1 MNDTNQT
8 WRRAAKRAHSQRGLS
23 LVIVLLFLV
32 AITSIAVLS
41 ARKATLQEGA
51 GRNQLDME
59 VARQAAE
66 SALRDAERDLSGVI
80 MDASNASCPPR
91 PEILLFDKDCPNGL
105 CRKVIDDDVTKSTYA
120 NSNWSTAVAG
130 STDKSE
136 PWWPVSK
143 GGLWENSSITDVSST
158 SKKPGRTP
166 KNSNYCTTFT
176 GGVPLGTYT
185 GAAAINGVAVQPEYL
200 IEYFQK
206 KLEGSQEVD
215 AYRITARG
223 FGYTRRTQV
232 VLQTVFVTSDAE

>member
-1 MNDTNQT
+1 MKNKDQT
-8 WRRAAKRAHSQRGLS
+8 GQKIIKQIISQRGIS
-23 LVIVLLFLV
+23 LVTVLLFLV

-66 SALRDAERDLSGVI
+66 SALRDAERDLSGAAPVDKTNI
-80 MDASNASCPPR
+80 SCAR
-91 PEILLFDKDCPNGL
+91 PEILTFDKDCTSGL
-105 CRKVIDDDVTKSTYA
+105 CRKETDGATNSNYA
-120 NSNWSTAVAG
+120 NSNWSAAVAG
-130 STDKSE
+130 STEKSE

-143 GGLWENSSITDVSST
+143 GGLWENSSITDDSDT

-166 KNSNYCTTFT
+166 PNDNFCETFT

-185 GAAAINGVAVQPEYL
+185 GAEAIKGVAVQPEYL

-206 KLEGSQEVD
+206 KLEGSQEID

-223 FGYTRRTQV
+223 FGYTRRTQI
-232 VLQTVFVTSDAE
+232 VLQTVFVTSEAD

>member
-1 MNDTNQT
+1 MKKNEQLCLHAT
-8 WRRAAKRAHSQRGLS
+8 RRIGSQKGLS
-23 LVIVLLFLV
+23 LVVVLLFLV

-66 SALRDAERDLSGVI
+66 SALRDAERDLSGVV
-80 MDASNASCPPR
+80 MDPSNASCDKR
-91 PEILLFDKDCPNGL
+91 PEILFFDSNCPNGL
-105 CRKVIDDDVTKSTYA
+105 CRKVLDDSTASTYA
-120 NSNWSTAVAG
+120 NSNWSTAAAG

-136 PWWPVSK
+136 PWWPTSK
-143 GGLWENSSITDVSST
+143 GGLWEDSSITEKSGE
-158 SKKPGRTP
+158 SKKPWRTP
-166 KNSNYCTTFT
+166 KNSDHCTTFT
-176 GGVPLGTYT
+176 GGVPLGTFT
-185 GAAAINGVAVQPEYL
+185 GAPAINGVAVQPEYL

-206 KLEGSQEVD
+206 KDGQGGQEVD

-232 VLQTVFVTSDAE
+232 VLQTVFVTSEAE

>member
-1 MNDTNQT
+1 MKDVSQISHQT
-8 WRRAAKRAHSQRGLS
+8 RKHAHSEQGLA

-41 ARKATLQEGA
+41 ARKSILQEGA

-66 SALRDAERDLSGVI
+66 SALRDAERDLSGVVI
-80 MDASNASCPPR
+80 DPSNTSCPPR
-91 PEILLFDKDCPNGL
+91 PEILLFDKDCPTGL
-105 CRKVIDDDVTKSTYA
+105 CRKVIDDSTNSTYA
-120 NSNWSTAVAG
+120 NSNWTIAVAG
-130 STDKSE
+130 SPDKSE

-143 GGLWENSSITDVSST
+143 GGLWENSSITDDSGT

-166 KNSNYCTTFT
+166 KNSNFCTTFI

-185 GAAAINGVAVQPEYL
+185 GVVAINGVAIQPEYL

-206 KLEGSQEVD
+206 KIEGSQEVD

-232 VLQTVFVTSDAE
+232 VLQTVFITSDAE

>member
-1 MNDTNQT
+1 M
-8 WRRAAKRAHSQRGLS
+8 
-23 LVIVLLFLV
+23 VVLLFLV

-41 ARKATLQEGA
+41 ARKSTLQEGA

-66 SALRDAERDLSGVI
+66 SALRDAERDLSNTI
-80 MDASNASCPPR
+80 MDASNVSCTR
-91 PEILLFDKDCPNGL
+91 PEILPFDSNCPTGL
-105 CRKVIDDDVTKSTYA
+105 CRKETDSAANSTYA
-120 NSNWSTAVAG
+120 NSNWITAVAG

-136 PWWPVSK
+136 PWWPSSK
-143 GGLWENSSITDVSST
+143 GGLWENSSITDDSGT

-166 KNSNYCTTFT
+166 KNSDNCLTFT
-176 GGVPLGTYT
+176 GGVPFGTYT

-200 IEYFQK
+200 IEYFLK
-206 KLEGSQEVD
+206 KDGQGGKEVD
-215 AYRITARG
+215 TYRITARG